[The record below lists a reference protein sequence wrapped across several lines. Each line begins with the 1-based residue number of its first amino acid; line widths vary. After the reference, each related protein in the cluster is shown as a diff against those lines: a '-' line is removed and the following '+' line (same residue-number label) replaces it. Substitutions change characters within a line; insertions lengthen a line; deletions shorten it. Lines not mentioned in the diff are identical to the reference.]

1 LSCYLQS
8 IVVEISQLFPQYIC
22 FFQVILDAG
31 LLQVHGDY
39 SEETGAK
46 IERPVGDD
54 AETDA
59 EPVEVPGA

>member
-1 LSCYLQS
+1 M
-8 IVVEISQLFPQYIC
+8 
-22 FFQVILDAG
+22 ILDAG
-31 LLQVHGDY
+31 LLQVHEDY
-39 SEETGAK
+39 SEEIGAK